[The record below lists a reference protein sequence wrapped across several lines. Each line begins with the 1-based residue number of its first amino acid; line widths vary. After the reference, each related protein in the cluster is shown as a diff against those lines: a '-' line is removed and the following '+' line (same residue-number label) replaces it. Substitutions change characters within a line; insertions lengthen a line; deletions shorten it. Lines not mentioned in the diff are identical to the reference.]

1 MKKSSFA
8 KADFSRSSKSER
20 NLIKT
25 PLLCMRNKINSQKS
39 FSNKEKQEK
48 KRFSSCFC
56 FFARRFVLYVIPS
69 FSRQGDIRGNA

>member
-48 KRFSSCFC
+48 KRFSSCFL
-56 FFARRFVLYVIPS
+56 FFRAAGRALRHSVF
-69 FSRQGDIRGNA
+69 FSEGRYSR